1 MTKEERMAL
10 EANTKALNNL
20 VERMERIC
28 RQIQIS
34 NILKAK
40 ELGIDV
46 NDMIPEN
53 DKFEKNIKRHGY
65 EKKLGH
71 HQNREQQKEEKDKE
85 ETENA

>member
-1 MTKEERMAL
+1 MTKEERMSL

-28 RQIQIS
+28 RQIQIL

-40 ELGIDV
+40 ELSLDV
-46 NDMIPEN
+46 NDMIIEN

-65 EKKLGH
+65 EKKIGH
-71 HQNREQQKEEKDKE
+71 YKQKEENKDKE